1 MRACFVDN
9 EVDVVCAVGSPCEP
23 GAGGNCSIAA
33 AGLAVDIVRSVARRL
48 SLTTIESCIRSL
60 DDAFGCD
67 VVAGSLRQAQVYA
80 SRGWTS
86 SGTYDADSAAVM
98 FEPRGAIAPWS
109 FLLPFAPLL
118 WAVIAIMT
126 FVVTPL
132 VSSMVEY
139 DEGETVAKNFQTYLP
154 DSVHAYAGVDA
165 LKRTGSN
172 YSKESAVLSAA
183 VAIVGQI
190 LIALY
195 SCNLAA
201 YVIVSYINTP
211 PDARSAEQAMARGT
225 VAVSP
230 GFYDT
235 NVVGADV
242 VLAESAKQ
250 GLRMYRDRAAR
261 AFVAGETYLASV
273 QTCEDAVRRLDGP
286 YIFKTM
292 ALSSNFSRAME
303 FDAELRKRV
312 LEFPSMTTDALRC
325 PKVARSIGLESTFGI
340 FATFGACIAIV
351 SIASVVA
358 HACRHEECGKKES
371 PEGPDSLPESYHA

>member
-1 MRACFVDN
+1 MRACFIDD
-9 EVDVVCAVGSPCEP
+9 EVNVMCAVGAACEP
-23 GAGGNCSIAA
+23 TVRGGCSVAA
-33 AGLAVDIVRSVARRL
+33 AGFAVDIVRSIVRRL
-48 SLTTIESCIRSL
+48 SLTTTEACIRSF

-67 VVAGSLRQAQVYA
+67 LVAGSLRQAQVYA

-86 SGTYDADSAAVM
+86 SGAYDADSAAVM
-98 FEPRGAIAPWS
+98 FEPKSAIAPWS

-118 WAVIAIMT
+118 WGVIAVIT

-132 VSSMVEY
+132 VSSVVEY
-139 DEGETVAKNFQTYLP
+139 DEGETVAKNFQMYFP
-154 DSVHAYAGVDA
+154 DSVHAYTGVDA

-183 VAIVGQI
+183 VAVVGQI

-201 YVIVSYINTP
+201 YVIASYINTSP
-211 PDARSAEQAMARGT
+211 TAQSVARAMAHGT

-230 GFYDT
+230 GFYD
-235 NVVGADV
+235 VVRAADIV
-242 VLAESAKQ
+242 RADSAQQ
-250 GLRMYRDRAAR
+250 GLHMYRDHTAR
-261 AFVAGETYLASV
+261 AFVAGETYLRNV
-273 QTCEDAVRRLDGP
+273 QTCGDAVRRLDGP
-286 YIFKTM
+286 HIFKTM

-303 FDAELRKRV
+303 FDAELRTRL
-312 LEFPSMTTDALRC
+312 LEFPPAVIDALRC

-351 SIASVVA
+351 SVASVIA
-358 HACRHEECGKKES
+358 HAFRHEECGKKES